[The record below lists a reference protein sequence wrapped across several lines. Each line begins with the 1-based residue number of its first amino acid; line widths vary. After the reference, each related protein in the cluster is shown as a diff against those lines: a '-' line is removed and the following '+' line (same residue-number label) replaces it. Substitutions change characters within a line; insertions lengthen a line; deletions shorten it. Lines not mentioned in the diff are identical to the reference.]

1 MNIDALEKVAVDALD
16 DLKGQQIV
24 AINTEKKSP
33 LFERVIIAS
42 GQSTRQVKALA
53 HHAGEKLREAGLR
66 PIGTEGEGNSEWVLV
81 DCGAIVIHVML
92 PELRD
97 YYRLE
102 EIWQSENDARFQT
115 QYQDHQ
121 TSKGQ

>member
-1 MNIDALEKVAVDALD
+1 MDIEKLQEVAVDALD
-16 DLKGQQIV
+16 DLKGQNII
-24 AINTEKKSP
+24 AINTEATSP
-33 LFERVIIAS
+33 MFERIIIAS

-53 HHAGEKLREAGLR
+53 HHAAEKLRAAGLR
-66 PIGTEGEGNSEWVLV
+66 PIGIEGEENSEWVLV
-81 DCGAIVIHVML
+81 DCGAIVVHVML

-102 EIWQSENDARFQT
+102 EIWQTESDARFSA

-121 TSKGQ
+121 SKE